1 MNKRRELV
9 LLCALLLVGVGQVGA
24 TTEPPRSPD
33 QVPKAASGQLTRAGT
48 DDPQP
53 LFMIDAEHLRDAL
66 AAPADQVPA
75 FGGAPAR
82 LGLLDAVRAALD
94 FHPTVRDAASILL
107 QRERE
112 VDVSRAGYLPQVRA
126 GVNAGRQGERGSAQ
140 IVSLTATQ
148 VLYDFGKLERTVQS
162 SEALAWREQASLL
175 LTIDD
180 IARSVSQAVVEVQR
194 YQILLDIARSQVKA
208 IDDVA
213 QITRMRSKLGA
224 STRLDPLQAQVRLEA
239 AQASESL
246 ISTQL
251 QLWRTSLRSAIGR
264 ELPAQVD
271 ADAPDVLA
279 LACQARAPEFA
290 RVPMI
295 MTAEAERVAASA
307 QAEFARARKL
317 PTLSLNGGVN
327 HAFQGDLSAGA
338 TRHSEGT
345 LTVNLTAPLYQG
357 GALDA
362 QQRAAQHALDAARA
376 RVEAVRLTVHEEW
389 RRAVDEAE
397 GIQSRLA
404 LLATRERN
412 VIDTRA
418 LYREQYLSL
427 GTRSALDLLNAEQEI
442 HQAAIDHQ
450 NALHDLRRVQVD
462 CLSVA
467 GQLRAQFGL
476 DNTLVQGFGI
486 QP

>member
-1 MNKRRELV
+1 MKKQSELV

-24 TTEPPRSPD
+24 TTEPSRSPSESLEA
-33 QVPKAASGQLTRAGT
+33 PK
-48 DDPQP
+48 P
-53 LFMIDAEHLRDAL
+53 LFMIETEHLRRSLDA
-66 AAPADQVPA
+66 PTGQVPA

-82 LGLLDAVRAALD
+82 LGVLDAVRAAVD
-94 FHPTVRDAASILL
+94 FHPTVRDASSILL
-107 QRERE
+107 QREGE

-140 IVSLTATQ
+140 IVSLTASQ
-148 VLYDFGKLERTVQS
+148 MLYDFGKVDRTVQS
-162 SEALAWREQASLL
+162 AEAVARRQQALLL

-180 IARSVSQAVVEVQR
+180 IARAVSQAVVEVQR

-213 QITRMRSKLGA
+213 KITRMRSNLGA

-239 AQASESL
+239 AQASERS
-246 ISTQL
+246 IATQL
-251 QLWRTSLRSAIGR
+251 ELWRTSLRSAIGR
-264 ELPAQVD
+264 ELPTQVD
-271 ADAPDVLA
+271 AEAPDVLA
-279 LACQARAPEFA
+279 VACESRAPEFA
-290 RVPMI
+290 RVPMV
-295 MTAEAERVAASA
+295 MMAEADRVAASA

-317 PTLSLNGGVN
+317 PTISLNGGVN

-338 TRHSEGT
+338 SRRSEGT

-362 QQRAAQHALDAARA
+362 QERAALHALDAARA
-376 RVEAVRLTVHEEW
+376 RVEAARLNIHEEW
-389 RRAVDEAE
+389 RRAVEEAE
-397 GIQSRLA
+397 GIRTRLV
-404 LLATRERN
+404 LLATREKN

-427 GTRSALDLLNAEQEI
+427 GTRSALDLLNAEEEI
-442 HQAAIDHQ
+442 HQAALDYQ
-450 NALHDLRRVQVD
+450 NALHDLRRVQVS
-462 CLSVA
+462 CLSAA